1 MLRTILFTIAI
12 FVFALGANAQPN
24 NVSQVLMWS
33 MVGDTPIGASSSQSP
48 VLPDGTRFLPN
59 TSGTLPRALFGVYTV
74 TGAINATSDLN
85 TVSNYS
91 TGNLSALN
99 SAISSSVAVALSVI
113 PVASPA
119 SAVIQKKDPV
129 TGGDLATN
137 ATLGPIFTQ
146 RAETI
151 GKGQF
156 YIGISHQSFHF
167 TDFNGQRLNGITL
180 LDPSTNRRSASVAAA
195 QGGPA
200 PVTYNLATDVRLSQD
215 IAFITTGLTNRVELS
230 VGLPMVHAAVASTAY
245 NGIVYSG
252 AGLGN
257 PSGSAQP
264 GNCWCINTLSP
275 GTFRLTQP
283 GVIGAASMA
292 KTGFG
297 DLLIRAKGAV
307 LSTTNTVV
315 SVGGDLRLP
324 TGDADNYLGIG
335 TAAVKPFVAVS
346 YYKKMSRGFMFSPHF
361 DVGWQFAGKSVL
373 GGQLTGSPQTATMA
387 NGDKISYQGAPLAVR
402 QNDFIPDVFTWSAGA
417 EWALGNRNT
426 LVTDILGNQIGWV
439 HGAPQLQ
446 LASAPGL
453 SPVAP
458 YSSVNASGM
467 VGVGKTSFGQYNG
480 SIGYKALVAG
490 KLVASFN
497 VLIRIDDNS
506 LTSRI
511 SPLFGLSYTF

>member
-1 MLRTILFTIAI
+1 
-12 FVFALGANAQPN
+12 
-24 NVSQVLMWS
+24 MWS
-33 MVGDTPIGASSSQSP
+33 MVNNTPVGNSQSP
-48 VLPDGTRFLPN
+48 LFTPN
-59 TSGTLPRALFGVYTV
+59 TTGTLPRALFGVYTV
-74 TGAINATSDLN
+74 TQSLGSNTASSCGGGLVPQDLCQI
-85 TVSNYS
+85 TKYS
-91 TGNLSALN
+91 PGNISALN
-99 SAISSSVAVALSVI
+99 SAISSSVAVALSVV

-129 TGGDLATN
+129 TGGDLSTF

-167 TDFNGQRLNGITL
+167 TKFNGQRLNGISM
-180 LDPSTNRRSASVAAA
+180 LDPGTNRISASVPTS

-200 PVTYNLATDVRLSQD
+200 PATYNLATDVRLSQD
-215 IAFITTGLTNRVELS
+215 IAFITVGLTNRVELS
-230 VGLPMVHAAVASTAY
+230 VGLPMVHAAVAATSY
-245 NGIVYSG
+245 NAVVYSG
-252 AGLGN
+252 SGTGGLLG
-257 PSGSAQP
+257 P
-264 GNCWCINTLSP
+264 GNCWCINTLAP
-275 GTFRLTQP
+275 GTFQLSQQ
-283 GVIGAASMA
+283 GQIGTGSMA

-307 LSTTNTVV
+307 LSTKSTVI

-335 TAAVKPFVAVS
+335 TAAAKPFAAVS
-346 YYKKMSRGFMFSPHF
+346 FYKQMSRGFVFSPHF

-373 GGQLTGSPQTATMA
+373 GGQITGSQQTATL
-387 NGDKISYQGAPLAVR
+387 NDGEQFKYLGAPLSVK
-402 QNDFIPDVFTWSAGA
+402 QKDFIPDVFTWSAGA

-426 LVTDILGNQIGWV
+426 LVTDVLGNQIGWI

-446 LASAPGL
+446 QASAQGL
-453 SPVAP
+453 SLAAP
-458 YSSVNASGM
+458 YSPVNATGM
-467 VGVGKTSFGQYNG
+467 VGVGKTSFSQYNG
-480 SIGYKALVAG
+480 SFGYKTLVAG

-497 VLIRIDDNS
+497 ILIRLDDNS
-506 LTSRI
+506 LTSRF